1 MGRLNRLMGICKA
14 LILFY
19 MFAYTTY
26 AKVDIDYSH
35 NVAGNGTVVTDYMVG
50 DQETSMA
57 SGAIRGTGNVV
68 NSYSIS
74 TNNSSDLRIE
84 DRFVLTKTTEKAT
97 TMSIAP
103 TLPHWPEKPG
113 IFKLIGRSW
122 AENIELGL
130 PNSTQNYNNSHSR
143 SLEAPSLN
151 KGRNNNEVAEN
162 SSFPMP
168 LKK

>member
-1 MGRLNRLMGICKA
+1 MGRLNRLMDICKA
-14 LILFY
+14 LILLC
-19 MFAYTTY
+19 MFAYTSY

-35 NVAGNGTVVTDYMVG
+35 NVAGNGTVITDYMVG

-57 SGAIRGTGNVV
+57 SGAIRGTGNVI

-103 TLPHWPEKPG
+103 TLPPWPEKPG
-113 IFKLIGRSW
+113 TFKLIGRSW
-122 AENIELGL
+122 AESIELGSL
-130 PNSTQNYNNSHSR
+130 NSAQNYNNSHSR
-143 SLEAPSLN
+143 SLEAPDL
-151 KGRNNNEVAEN
+151 KEGKNNNEVAEN
-162 SSFPMP
+162 SSFLMP